1 MSRGPSID
9 CSDRRRSFQVLLL
22 EGRMTFLTVRGLL
35 KAEIDDVCFYPR
47 GDELKRHVPLPASD
61 CGSIAFT

>member
-1 MSRGPSID
+1 MT
-9 CSDRRRSFQVLLL
+9 LL
-22 EGRMTFLTVRGLL
+22 TFRGLL